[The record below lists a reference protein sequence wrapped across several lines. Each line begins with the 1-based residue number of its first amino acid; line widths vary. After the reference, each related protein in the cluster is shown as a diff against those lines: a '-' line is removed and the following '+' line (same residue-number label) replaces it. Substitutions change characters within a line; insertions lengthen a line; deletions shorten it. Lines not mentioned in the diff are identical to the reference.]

1 MLPEGARVG
10 DNVMPGRSAGSG
22 WPVTMMMIMMMAHGN
37 RTEAVSLE
45 NREEKMEP
53 KEAQERAFEGES
65 PRSIWHM
72 N

>member
-1 MLPEGARVG
+1 
-10 DNVMPGRSAGSG
+10 MPGRSAGYG